1 MSPDNIHQAVELDPE
16 GEVERFNL
24 VFRIQHIIMLTTFL
38 LLFFTGWALK
48 FHEVEGSNRLIQ
60 FWGGPKV
67 AGLVHRTAG
76 ITMLLDSLFHILYL
90 GYRASRGK
98 IRWDLIPDLQ
108 DGRDLCQ
115 NIRYFLGFTP
125 DKPRFRR
132 FSYLQK
138 FDYWAVFWGIFIIGA
153 SGLCLTFPTKA
164 ALVFPAWSKNWIW
177 ELVYIMHSD
186 EALLA
191 IVFILFW
198 HFYNEHLRPDVFP
211 MNWIWLTGKMSVE
224 ELRERHPREY
234 ERLFPG
240 GVRPVAAA
248 TAAADASPTPATTQG
263 PEHDASE
270 R

>member
-1 MSPDNIHQAVELDPE
+1 MSPDSVAKPVEVAVE
-16 GEVERFNL
+16 GEVQRFNL

-48 FHEVEGSNRLIQ
+48 FHDVAGSQRWIQ
-60 FWGGPKV
+60 LWGGPKV
-67 AGLVHRTAG
+67 AGIVHRTAG
-76 ITMLLDSLFHILYL
+76 ITMILDSLFHVFYL

-98 IRWDLIPDLQ
+98 MRWDLIPDCQ
-108 DGRDLCQ
+108 DVRDLWQ
-115 NIRYFLGFTP
+115 NIRYFLGFSP

-164 ALVFPAWSKNWIW
+164 ALVFPAWSSNWIW

-224 ELRERHPREY
+224 ELQERHPREY
-234 ERLFPG
+234 ERLFPAG
-240 GVRPVAAA
+240 GRPVAAE
-248 TAAADASPTPATTQG
+248 AAVADPSPAPPETKG
-263 PEHDASE
+263 PEHDASD

>member
-1 MSPDNIHQAVELDPE
+1 MSPENADQTIEPTPE

-48 FHEVEGSNRLIQ
+48 FHEVEGSHRWMAL
-60 FWGGPKV
+60 WGGPKV
-67 AGLVHRTAG
+67 AGIVHRTAG
-76 ITMLLDSLFHILYL
+76 ITMLLDSLFHLVYL
-90 GYRASRGK
+90 GYRFSRGK
-98 IRWDLIPDLQ
+98 MRWDLVVDFQ
-108 DGRDLCQ
+108 DVRDLCQ
-115 NIRYFLGFTP
+115 NIRYFLGLSP

-153 SGLCLTFPTKA
+153 SGLALTFPTKA
-164 ALVFPAWSKNWIW
+164 ALVFPAWSSNWIW

-224 ELRERHPREY
+224 ELQERHPREF

-240 GVRPVAAA
+240 GKAVVAEA
-248 TAAADASPTPATTQG
+248 TAAVPAGAGPDEPTADDDLG
-263 PEHDASE
+263 D